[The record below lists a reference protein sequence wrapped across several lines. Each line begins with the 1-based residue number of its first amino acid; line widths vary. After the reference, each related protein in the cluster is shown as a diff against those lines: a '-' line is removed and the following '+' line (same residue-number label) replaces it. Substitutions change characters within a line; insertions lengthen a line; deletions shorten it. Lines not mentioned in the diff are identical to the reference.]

1 MQAVVVPA
9 LHSKWELKDIPTP
22 KPGPNQVLIKMHAS
36 GICYTDVHMTEGLLP
51 AQFPNT
57 IGHEPVGE
65 IVELGDAVTTRKIGD
80 RVGVPWVQHTCGR
93 CEWCQ
98 RGKTMFCLEQIGTG
112 VNIAEGHAE
121 YMVAYANATQLLPE
135 GLSYERASARIL
147 CRMYSVQ
154 RFKNCRT
161 PTT

>member
-80 RVGVPWVQHTCGR
+80 RVGVPWVQHTCGK

-98 RGKTMFCLEQIGTG
+98 R
-112 VNIAEGHAE
+112 
-121 YMVAYANATQLLPE
+121 
-135 GLSYERASARIL
+135 ERRCFA
-147 CRMYSVQ
+147 
-154 RFKNCRT
+154 
-161 PTT
+161 